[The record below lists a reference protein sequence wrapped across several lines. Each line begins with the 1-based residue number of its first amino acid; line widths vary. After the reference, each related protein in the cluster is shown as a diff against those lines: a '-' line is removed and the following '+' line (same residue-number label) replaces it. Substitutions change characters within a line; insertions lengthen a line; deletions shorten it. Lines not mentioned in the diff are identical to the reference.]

1 MENTTIPTRR
11 RRHSGSSNDNS
22 HSSLLQPTPS
32 YEKSVKAR
40 GEIEPPPRPKS
51 SPGERPAQRRRQKSP
66 SPEPTYSNTNVEDG
80 EEEWGGINGGGME
93 VEERSVRH
101 QTQRL
106 TENPHIDRNN
116 IHQQPQKPVTI
127 LKNANPPRAHPLKSP
142 KALNGHQTRDKDSQ
156 QPPVADQRPTRP
168 LPSSKS
174 RNNMMQNH
182 NPYTPVQHVAN
193 PAMLP
198 VQAQVAPK
206 GQRKLYVILEQACLE
221 AYKISGGG
229 SKGGDRRHG
238 KGEGEAKYTLL
249 NCDDHQGILAKTGR
263 DIADARPD
271 ITHQCL
277 LTLLDSPLNKAGLLQ
292 VYIHTARGVLIEVN
306 PHVRIPRTFKRFSGL
321 MVQLLHKLSIRGVN
335 GPEKLLKVIK
345 NPIIDHLPP
354 NTIKLTLSGDAPTQK
369 LSRYLPTLPTT
380 HNVAVFVGAMARGKD
395 DFADAYV
402 DAKISI
408 SEYPL
413 SASVACGKFCCA
425 LEDLWD
431 IV

>member
-1 MENTTIPTRR
+1 
-11 RRHSGSSNDNS
+11 
-22 HSSLLQPTPS
+22 
-32 YEKSVKAR
+32 
-40 GEIEPPPRPKS
+40 
-51 SPGERPAQRRRQKSP
+51 
-66 SPEPTYSNTNVEDG
+66 
-80 EEEWGGINGGGME
+80 
-93 VEERSVRH
+93 
-101 QTQRL
+101 
-106 TENPHIDRNN
+106 
-116 IHQQPQKPVTI
+116 
-127 LKNANPPRAHPLKSP
+127 
-142 KALNGHQTRDKDSQ
+142 
-156 QPPVADQRPTRP
+156 
-168 LPSSKS
+168 
-174 RNNMMQNH
+174 
-182 NPYTPVQHVAN
+182 
-193 PAMLP
+193 MLP
-198 VQAQVAPK
+198 VQAQVQSK
-206 GQRKLYVILEQACLE
+206 GQGRKLYVILEQACLE
-221 AYKISGGG
+221 AYKLSSG
-229 SKGGDRRHG
+229 SKGGRG
-238 KGEGEAKYTLL
+238 KEGEAKYTLL

-354 NTIKLTLSGDAPTQK
+354 NTIKLTLSGDAPVQK
-369 LSRYLPTLPTT
+369 LSKFLPTLPNT
-380 HNVAVFVGAMARGKD
+380 HNIAVFVGAMARGKD

-402 DAKISI
+402 DQKIGI

-431 IV
+431 II